1 MMSWASQE
9 LIRRKAMTG
18 EQELEPIEANEAT
31 EALKLLI
38 AEGDALLRRN
48 IEDFGEFRHW
58 ASLALTALE
67 PLPVHQE
74 HFKLKCWQKRGPVYF
89 RIREGVHLLK
99 QSLRKMADP
108 EFRVDDPSLGY
119 RRLIMSLPD

>member
-1 MMSWASQE
+1 MSLAFEE
-9 LIRRKAMTG
+9 LIRRKAMTD
-18 EQELEPIEANEAT
+18 EQELEPIEANEAK
-31 EALKLLI
+31 EALTFLI
-38 AEGDALLRRN
+38 AEAESLLRQG
-48 IEDFGEFRHW
+48 IEDFGEFKHW
-58 ASLALTALE
+58 ASLAFTALE
-67 PLPVHQE
+67 PLPYHQD
-74 HFKLKCWQKRGPVYF
+74 HFNLKCWQKRGPVYF

>member
-1 MMSWASQE
+1 MSWASQE
-9 LIRRKAMTG
+9 LMRRKVMTD

-38 AEGDALLRRN
+38 AEGDALLREN

-74 HFKLKCWQKRGPVYF
+74 HFNLKCWQKRGPVYF

-99 QSLRKMADP
+99 ESLRKMADP